1 MHRWMSTTALD
12 WRGRARGRQVA
23 PSGPRAGSR
32 SARRTPVAQPSLA
45 SALSSAL
52 PVHLMQWMAA
62 KRCVAVAANAGTTV
76 CTAGTWNSPTAG
88 QALLGTALHR
98 AAAGLRCAI
107 PPRLS
112 IQPEMEPG
120 RLRRWRPHRGGILPC
135 PALPWFQPVWTA
147 RLDMPGPSA
156 SPLSIRSIQLRIHH
170 GPQLA
175 FMPAQ
180 PASGRGS
187 SPPWGRPALP
197 VPAASPPTTPNSR
210 AERCVISTPST
221 TPRHNLQPQ
230 CDPP

>member
-107 PPRLS
+107 PPRLRYPS
-112 IQPEMEPG
+112 NLKWNLEG
-120 RLRRWRPHRGGILPC
+120 CAGGGLTGAASCLALPC
-135 PALPWFQPVWTA
+135 P
-147 RLDMPGPSA
+147 
-156 SPLSIRSIQLRIHH
+156 
-170 GPQLA
+170 
-175 FMPAQ
+175 
-180 PASGRGS
+180 GS
-187 SPPWGRPALP
+187 SPSGRPA
-197 VPAASPPTTPNSR
+197 
-210 AERCVISTPST
+210 
-221 TPRHNLQPQ
+221 
-230 CDPP
+230 